1 MLSHYAMAFVARLAA
16 LSPLRKGV
24 LTLAVSMFLIEIT
37 LKKLAPKSEAYRRW
51 TALITAIGRMWTK
64 VILAVVYFVPILA
77 LHIGIRLWKMHLLD
91 KALRTGQSAW
101 HRHDPSPLGAV
112 ASAHHQF

>member
-1 MLSHYAMAFVARLAA
+1 MLSHYAMAVVARLAA

-24 LTLAVSMFLIEIT
+24 LTLAVTMFLVEIT
-37 LKKLAPKSEAYRRW
+37 LKKLAPGSVAYRRW
-51 TALITAIGRMWTK
+51 TAFVTAIGRMWTR
-64 VILAVVYFVPILA
+64 VILALVYFVPIFV
-77 LHIGIRLWKMHLLD
+77 LHVGIRLWKMHLLD